1 MVCPACKGKIE
12 CPKEIEGQ
20 KINCPI
26 CQRDIFALVKQPKI
40 EKPKIQKF
48 PKVKSKT
55 DVHLEFIRENSCY
68 KMLRLMINISF
79 GLILAAD
86 ALAAIGYFSVN
97 TSHDDA
103 TAIMVAKLV
112 GIIGL
117 LSISILLILSIRQ
130 SCLVAIDIA
139 DTLLHE
145 HSKDSK

>member
-1 MVCPACKGKIE
+1 
-12 CPKEIEGQ
+12 
-20 KINCPI
+20 
-26 CQRDIFALVKQPKI
+26 
-40 EKPKIQKF
+40 
-48 PKVKSKT
+48 
-55 DVHLEFIRENSCY
+55 
-68 KMLRLMINISF
+68 MINISF